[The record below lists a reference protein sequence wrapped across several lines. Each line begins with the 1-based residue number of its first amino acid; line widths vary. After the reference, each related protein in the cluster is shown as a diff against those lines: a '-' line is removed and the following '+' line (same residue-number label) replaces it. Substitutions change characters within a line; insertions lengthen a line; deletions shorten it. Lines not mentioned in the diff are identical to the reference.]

1 MKQKQL
7 TNLMVLNFNMRFG
20 DKNSVDENTQF
31 TGEVFNGTLPFRFN
45 RKTCISQ

>member
-20 DKNSVDENTQF
+20 DKNSVDDNTQF
-31 TGEVFNGTLPFRFN
+31 TGEVFKWHTPLSF
-45 RKTCISQ
+45 